1 MTLKQT
7 ICIFQRSIK
16 MDQSAP
22 CAGHRTNY
30 IQKKSKGRKIMTE
43 EEIASRMT
51 EIDQRSQSNTHR
63 IDKVE
68 ARQDDLDKIVTSV
81 AVLAKEQEGIKSD
94 VKEIKGD
101 VKQMI
106 DQPRK
111 HWQDLIGYLLAALV
125 SAGVTLILT
134 KIFK

>member
-1 MTLKQT
+1 
-7 ICIFQRSIK
+7 
-16 MDQSAP
+16 
-22 CAGHRTNY
+22 
-30 IQKKSKGRKIMTE
+30 MTE